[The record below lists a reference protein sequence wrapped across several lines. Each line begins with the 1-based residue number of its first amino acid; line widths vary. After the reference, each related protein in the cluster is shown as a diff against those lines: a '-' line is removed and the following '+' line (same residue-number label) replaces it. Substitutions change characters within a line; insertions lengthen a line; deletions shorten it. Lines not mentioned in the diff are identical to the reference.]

1 MPIITTL
8 TIYAPDGK
16 TETLDANQAAN
27 KVRLDPA
34 AWSFTKFPPPNWEF
48 EPPRYRASRE
58 VRPSPKGR
66 HRLEPPF
73 SMSIDDGHVWQ
84 YGTRVIAAGEIIE
97 TREWPHPGFHPL
109 NYSAEKVLEF
119 FINRPKSRMTQ
130 SPWLGDRVR
139 LSDGMSGPMIVNP
152 TVAQLEPIKTVRASR

>member
-1 MPIITTL
+1 MITSSTV
-8 TIYAPDGK
+8 TIYSPDG
-16 TETLDANQAAN
+16 ESRTLDANQAAN
-27 KVRLDPA
+27 EVRWRPA
-34 AWSFTKFPPPNWEF
+34 EWSFTKPPPIGWER
-48 EPPRYRASRE
+48 ETPKYRASRE

-97 TREWPHPGFHPL
+97 TKEWPHPGFHPL

-119 FINRPKSRMTQ
+119 FNNRQKSRLPQ
-130 SPWLGDRVR
+130 SPWFGDSLR
-139 LSDGMSGPMIVNP
+139 LSDGMSGPMIVKP
-152 TVAQLEPIKTVRASR
+152 TLPELEPVRTVRA